1 MSLRVWLPLNGT
13 LDNLGTD
20 EVTLTNH
27 GATVNDNGK
36 IGKCYAFDGT
46 SLIQTNYLSDIGTG
60 DFTICAWIYL
70 TQTSGKTYQCI
81 VGNKLTA
88 AASAG
93 MAVYWNQS
101 QKKFLWSTAN
111 GSNSTEIWCSTAM
124 DSFIYDSW
132 HHIAMVRNSSDAK
145 KGYFY
150 VDGVRYD
157 LASIPAIRDVSSST
171 TVRVGHTTSAGASY
185 YFTGRINDVRIYDH
199 AISAKEVHDI
209 SKALVLHFPLD
220 NNGGGGENL
229 LKNSSFSENTDDWS
243 FSNPATGDGI
253 VTEDGYRCLKIT
265 GALTTTRYVRQS
277 VLDKISGDAV
287 GTLYTISA
295 DVKIKDVVRGMT
307 NPMCEY
313 YFGGSYN
320 NGGTSTWMGATT
332 ISGNPVFWS
341 NPNNQWV
348 RHIWVIRFNHAP
360 TSMTF
365 SVYSRDMT
373 GEIYVRN
380 IKMERGSI
388 ATEWSPASED
398 NVVYDCSGFHN
409 DAILNNITFNTDTP
423 RYDACSEFTSSK
435 YSYVKV
441 TDNKW
446 MAQAAPEFTINFWA
460 NPATWSGQSKYFSCT
475 ESGGFNTE
483 GGSSGYIRFPNHVYT
498 NAALTSTAYKYNST
512 ELKISDIPAGW
523 HMITFVKTLE
533 GNKVYID
540 GELHSSYNFVNYGEH
555 FNLNARL
562 FLGCEAST
570 ANPSGPYYTGMMSDF
585 RLYYTELS
593 PEDIKEL
600 YEVGASVDNL
610 QNMHTYWYIEDP
622 TYSNPS
628 ITKAGI
634 VKENELEEADKAS
647 LFSSGKVT
655 AKEII
660 EI

>member
-1 MSLRVWLPLNGT
+1 MATPLIWMPLNGNM
-13 LDNLGTD
+13 DNLGI
-20 EVTLTNH
+20 
-27 GATVNDNGK
+27 GTVVKTSTAIPAYYVDGK
-36 IGKCYAFDGT
+36 IGKAYNLNVRSVFTCEELSGLTSFSICFWVKMLPSETQTANWQDIVCFYDASKSGTNGYFRWESGYGT
-46 SLIQTNYLSDIGTG
+46 SSSLHGAHWHDNATNAIVDGS
-60 DFTICAWIYL
+60 FTH
-70 TQTSGKTYQCI
+70 
-81 VGNKLTA
+81 
-88 AASAG
+88 
-93 MAVYWNQS
+93 
-101 QKKFLWSTAN
+101 F
-111 GSNSTEIWCSTAM
+111 TERNV
-124 DSFIYDSW
+124 W
-132 HHIAMVRNSSDAK
+132 HHCAVTVENGVSLKS
-145 KGYFY
+145 FT
-150 VDGVRYD
+150 DGM
-157 LASIPAIRDVSSST
+157 LKST
-171 TVRVGHTTSAGASY
+171 ITTKLGGGHLRSGFHIGETNVIEGV
-185 YFTGRINDVRIYDH
+185 INDLRVYDH
-199 AISAKEVHDI
+199 ALSAKEVHDI

-253 VTEDGYRCLKIT
+253 VTEDSYRCLKIT

-295 DVKIKDVVRGMT
+295 DVKIKNVVRGTT

-332 ISGNPVFWS
+332 ISGNRVFWS

-348 RHIWVIRFNHAP
+348 RHIWVIRFEHAP

-446 MAQAAPEFTINFWA
+446 MAEKAPELTINLWCYVDDWESL
-460 NPATWSGQSKYFSCT
+460 PSDRLFSCT
-475 ESGGFNTE
+475 EGGGFNVE
-483 GGSSGYIRFPNHVYT
+483 PGNSGYLRFPNSVYT
-498 NAALTSTAYKYNST
+498 TASGSITYKYSSN
-512 ELKISDIPAGW
+512 ELKKADLSPGW
-523 HMITFVKTLE
+523 HMLTFIKNLE
-533 GNKVYID
+533 GNKVYVD
-540 GELHSSYNFVNYGEH
+540 GEFHSSYNFVNYGEH

-570 ANPSGPYYTGMMSDF
+570 GNPSSPYYTGKMSDF
-585 RLYYTELS
+585 RLYYTELL

-600 YEVGASVDNL
+600 YEVGASIDNL
-610 QNMHTYWYIEDP
+610 QNMHTHWYIEDP

-628 ITKAGI
+628 ITKTGI
-634 VKENELEEADKAS
+634 VKESELEEADKAS